1 MISRSG
7 SALSNAFVVTA
18 SPGARKDASGRA
30 RRWAIGVAIVV
41 GVSGLTGVVSA
52 SAKRAAGPVSTI
64 YVADSGSHEVTP
76 IEAPA
81 SVAGRPIR
89 LGALSPVALAVAPGA
104 KTVYV
109 VADGSDV
116 NGSPGTAIPIS
127 TATDTPGKPIAV
139 GVASQAISITPNG
152 KKAFVL
158 NGIDAATTS
167 EATPA
172 TVTPID
178 LTTLRPLA
186 PIKVGTLPQSMTM
199 SPNGKLLYLVDSSQS
214 NPGEPIAITPVDTAT
229 DTAGPEIKLSRAS
242 VPFPASGI
250 VFTSN
255 SRTAYA
261 ITASGVVPITTA
273 TGTVGKVIGLR
284 TANPVAIAVTHDGS
298 SIAEVGTPVTALEPQ
313 SPYTDNVTLAV
324 VSAATGDVRRVAKL
338 GNEPGAI
345 SWQVAI
351 TPDGS
356 TAYVLVITS
365 LPRESLVIP
374 VDLATGT
381 AGKPI
386 DVGRNAFSITL
397 SPNGDIAY
405 VVAGGTFKGVG
416 SAGNAPG
423 SVLPIATATDTLG
436 KAIIVGLA
444 PTALAI
450 TAGLVDQVE
459 NLTATLSVK
468 RQLVAAFAVG
478 SHLTVAKVAGT
489 APGSV
494 YYSFD
499 KTTGTYWAEGAF
511 VPAKGDPPAMMQDA
525 GAFGVFSR
533 ATGGTWKFLGSSLPI
548 ACEELRVV
556 PKAVLA
562 LWAVPP
568 TDARYCRP

>member
-1 MISRSG
+1 
-7 SALSNAFVVTA
+7 VTA
-18 SPGARKDASGRA
+18 SPHVRKDARGRA
-30 RRWAIGVAIVV
+30 RGCAIAVTIVV
-41 GVSGLTGVVSA
+41 CGSGLSGVGSA
-52 SAKRAAGPVSTI
+52 SGKGEAGPVSTI
-64 YVADSGSHEVTP
+64 YVADGASHEVTP
-76 IEAPA
+76 LETSAG
-81 SVAGRPIR
+81 VAGRPIL

-104 KTVYV
+104 KTLYV

-116 NGSPGTAIPIS
+116 NGSPGSAIPIS
-127 TATDTPGKPIAV
+127 TATDTPGKPIAA
-139 GVASQAISITPNG
+139 GIASQAISIMPNG
-152 KKAFVL
+152 EKAFVL

-178 LTTLRPLA
+178 LATLRPLA

-199 SPNGKLLYLVDSSQS
+199 SPNGKLLYVVDSSQS
-214 NPGEPIAITPVDTAT
+214 DVGEPIAITPVDTAT
-229 DTAGPEIKLSRAS
+229 DTAGPEIKLSKAS

-273 TGTVGKVIGLR
+273 TGAVGKVIGLR
-284 TANPVAIAVTHDGS
+284 TANPVAIAVIGDGS
-298 SIAEVGTPVTALEPQ
+298 SIAEVGTPVTALVPQ

-324 VSAATGDVRRVAKL
+324 VSAATGDVGKVARL

-345 SWQVAI
+345 AWQVAI

-365 LPRESLVIP
+365 PPRESLVIP
-374 VDLATGT
+374 VDLTTGN

-386 DVGRNAFSITL
+386 DAGRNAFSIAI
-397 SPNGDIAY
+397 SPNGDTAY
-405 VVAGGTFKGVG
+405 VLDGGAFQGVG
-416 SAGNAPG
+416 SAHDAPG
-423 SVLPIATATDTLG
+423 AVLPIATATDTVG
-436 KAIIVGLA
+436 KAISVGIG
-444 PTALAI
+444 PTTFAI
-450 TAGLVDQVE
+450 ASAREDQVE
-459 NLTATLSVK
+459 NLTATPSLK

-478 SHLTVAKVAGT
+478 WHLRVSEVAGT

-499 KTTGTYWAEGAF
+499 KTTRTYWAEGSF

-533 ATGGTWKFLGSSLPI
+533 TTGGAWKFVGSSLPI
-548 ACEELRVV
+548 ACEELSVV
-556 PKAVLA
+556 PTAILA
-562 LWAVPP
+562 LWAVPS
-568 TDARYCRP
+568 TDAKYCRP